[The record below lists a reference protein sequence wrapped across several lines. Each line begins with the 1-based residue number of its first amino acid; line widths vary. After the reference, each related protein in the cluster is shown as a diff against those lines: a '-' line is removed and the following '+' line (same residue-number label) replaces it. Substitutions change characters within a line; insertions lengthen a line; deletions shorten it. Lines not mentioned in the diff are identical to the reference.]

1 MDRCNRLLTTCLL
14 AALLATLGCATKVHI
29 PPRVDLAAWHTIGLV
44 EFSGDPE
51 LLLRTL
57 ATRDFMQRLQAAQPG
72 VRIVELGSQQ
82 RVLREVGHG
91 ELDFESARAIGER
104 FEVDAVFVGDLDF
117 SEVKP
122 SVAVGR
128 AFASLEARVDVNG
141 QAAAKLFETRSGATV
156 WSRSSSASANVARIG
171 LRYGV
176 IPTFGASDPSEV
188 HAGLVHQLITD
199 LTGDFYWRWEKQ

>member
-1 MDRCNRLLTTCLL
+1 MDRCIRLLATCLL
-14 AALLATLGCATKVHI
+14 GALLAALGCATKIQV
-29 PPRVDLAAWHTIGLV
+29 PPRVDLSAWHSIALI
-44 EFSGDPE
+44 EFSGAPE
-51 LLLRTL
+51 LVLGNL
-57 ATRDFMQRLQAAQPG
+57 ATSEFMQRLQAAQPG

-104 FEVDAVFVGDLDF
+104 FEVDAIFVGDLDL

-141 QAAAKLFETRSGATV
+141 QAAAKLVETRSGATL
-156 WSRSSSASANVARIG
+156 WSRTSSASANVARIG

-176 IPTFGASDPSEV
+176 IPTFGASDPSDV